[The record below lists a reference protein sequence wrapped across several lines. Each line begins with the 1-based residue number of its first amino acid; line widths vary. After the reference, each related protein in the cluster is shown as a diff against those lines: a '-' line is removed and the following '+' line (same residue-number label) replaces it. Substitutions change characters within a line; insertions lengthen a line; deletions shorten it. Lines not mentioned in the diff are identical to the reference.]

1 MEDIFQNMMT
11 KKPIAFIL
19 RGTGKLRPHK
29 SFCKERANIITNLNY
44 SKLN

>member
-19 RGTGKLRPHK
+19 RGTDKLRPHINPFTK
-29 SFCKERANIITNLNY
+29 NVQI
-44 SKLN
+44 